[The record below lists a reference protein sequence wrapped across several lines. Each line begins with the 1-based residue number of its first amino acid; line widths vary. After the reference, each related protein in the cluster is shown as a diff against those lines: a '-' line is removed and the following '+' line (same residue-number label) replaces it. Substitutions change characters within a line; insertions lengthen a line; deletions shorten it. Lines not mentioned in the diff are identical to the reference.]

1 MIQKN
6 IFKKKSKLKSY
17 LWILFFL
24 PIFVFLYYFIDSK
37 INTDNYFNI
46 PTYDINYYVIPK
58 DKGGKL
64 VANTDKKS
72 LHLNKSIN
80 KNKLYNSSE
89 LFYSIQFLVS
99 SKYTDI
105 ITTLNKFINIDES
118 IYKKEDFYV
127 LALTSE
133 LGIDY
138 FLLYKNFYTRED
150 AYNYCRK
157 YIHNINKCLIVN
169 AQTFNN

>member
-1 MIQKN
+1 MI
-6 IFKKKSKLKSY
+6 
-17 LWILFFL
+17 
-24 PIFVFLYYFIDSK
+24 
-37 INTDNYFNI
+37 
-46 PTYDINYYVIPK
+46 
-58 DKGGKL
+58 
-64 VANTDKKS
+64 ANTDKKS